1 MVPAHG
7 TAYERICRGPVT
19 AKPHFWNFR
28 KLQFPATGL
37 QGVSTES
44 GIFWTGYQRMVTSRV
59 TTETAVL
66 ELVHIRLVRSKSH
79 G

>member
-28 KLQFPATGL
+28 KLQFPATGFQAGFLGIRHL
-37 QGVSTES
+37 QDWLPG
-44 GIFWTGYQRMVTSRV
+44 MVTKV
-59 TTETAVL
+59 VNTETKVF
-66 ELVHIRLVRSKSH
+66 
-79 G
+79 